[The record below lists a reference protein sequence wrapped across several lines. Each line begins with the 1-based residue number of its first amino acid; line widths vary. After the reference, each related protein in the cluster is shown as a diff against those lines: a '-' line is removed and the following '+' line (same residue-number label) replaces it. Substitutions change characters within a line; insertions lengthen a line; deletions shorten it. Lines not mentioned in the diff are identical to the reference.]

1 MTRAALA
8 TRGPYRKGV
17 ERRELLIRTAIEVF
31 AEQGYRSSSLRE
43 IASRAEITPAGLL
56 HHFSGKEELLLAV
69 LERREERLAAAIE
82 LHRPRSVAEHAAVV
96 IADGEQSACLTR
108 VIAVVSSEASAA
120 GHPLHE
126 LFRERRAR
134 ELERITAGVVVD
146 QARGLIDPPP
156 RPGGRGRRRALRH
169 GRPARAALLRRGGG
183 RQPGL
188 RGPPSALP
196 RAAAVPRAGRRRLIR
211 ETAVRGPPHPGWRN
225 ASRVARRD

>member
-126 LFRERRAR
+126 LFRERRERA
-134 ELERITAGVVVD
+134 LERITAGVVVD
-146 QARGLIDPPP
+146 QARGLIDPHLDPE
-156 RPGGRGRRRALRH
+156 
-169 GRPARAALLRRGGG
+169 AAASVVLSAMDGLHVQRCYGVGAGASQAFEDLRRHY
-183 RQPGL
+183 L
-188 RGPPSALP
+188 EPPQFPERSC
-196 RAAAVPRAGRRRLIR
+196 AG
-211 ETAVRGPPHPGWRN
+211 
-225 ASRVARRD
+225 

>member
-146 QARGLIDPPP
+146 QARGLIDPHLDPE
-156 RPGGRGRRRALRH
+156 
-169 GRPARAALLRRGGG
+169 AAAAVVLSAMDGLHVQRCYGVGAGASHACEDLRRHY
-183 RQPGL
+183 L
-188 RGPPSALP
+188 EPPQFAE
-196 RAAAVPRAGRRRLIR
+196 RAAAV
-211 ETAVRGPPHPGWRN
+211 
-225 ASRVARRD
+225 

>member
-43 IASRAEITPAGLL
+43 NRVPGRDHAGRPAAPLQRQG
-56 HHFSGKEELLLAV
+56 G
-69 LERREERLAAAIE
+69 AAARRARAPRGAPRRG
-82 LHRPRSVAEHAAVV
+82 HRAAP
-96 IADGEQSACLTR
+96 AAQRRGARGRGHRGREQSACLTR

-134 ELERITAGVVVD
+134 ELERITAGVIVD
-146 QARGLIDPPP
+146 QARGLIDPHLDPE
-156 RPGGRGRRRALRH
+156 
-169 GRPARAALLRRGGG
+169 AAAAVVLSAMDGLHVQRCYGVGAGASQAFEDLRRHY
-183 RQPGL
+183 L
-188 RGPPSALP
+188 EPPQFAE
-196 RAAAVPRAGRRRLIR
+196 RAAAV
-211 ETAVRGPPHPGWRN
+211 
-225 ASRVARRD
+225 